1 MYKMETSEILGGGK
15 KKKKLGK
22 ICVLRDEVGYLRAS

>member
-1 MYKMETSEILGGGK
+1 MYKMETSEILGK